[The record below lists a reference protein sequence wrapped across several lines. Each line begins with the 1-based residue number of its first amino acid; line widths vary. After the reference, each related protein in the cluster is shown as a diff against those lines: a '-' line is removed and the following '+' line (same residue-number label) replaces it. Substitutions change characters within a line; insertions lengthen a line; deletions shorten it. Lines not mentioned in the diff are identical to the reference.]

1 MKINGLFSPSKSAA
15 VFAVAAVLSVCLPAL
30 TQEQKAPAAKP
41 PKASPSEQSMQDRV
55 LTLQLSV
62 RELESRVADLQSS
75 ARNSDSSGRNYQS
88 VISSLQSTVA
98 SQQSSIQ
105 SLQMSVQSLQNAVAS
120 LQSRVHA
127 SAPVQPEQLP
137 APE

>member
-1 MKINGLFSPSKSAA
+1 MKIIATPRPSTT
-15 VFAVAAVLSVCLPAL
+15 AAVLAIAAALCFSWPAL
-30 TQEQKAPAAKP
+30 TQEPKAPAAKP
-41 PKASPSEQSMQDRV
+41 PKTSPSDQSMQDRL

-62 RELESRVADLQSS
+62 RELESRVAELQSS
-75 ARNSDSSGRNYQS
+75 ARTSDSSGRNYQS

-98 SQQSSIQ
+98 NQQSSLQ

-127 SAPVQPEQLP
+127 ATPGPVLQEA